1 MNLKGS
7 IKDKQMWL
15 IPQIWQIWVTKSYSA
30 FHVSNKLGRKQHNF
44 AFWKTLAFPDTLS
57 WGSSVLCFLI
67 FKFFMQNLFDTWLQ
81 SGWQSAIPQKRKS
94 HIFGVFCQ
102 FWCSWCFLEMVSNLE
117 TNGLCIKLIT
127 LLCKKLYN
135 Y

>member
-7 IKDKQMWL
+7 IKDKRMWL

-44 AFWKTLAFPDTLS
+44 AFWKTLAFPNTLS

-81 SGWQSAIPQKRKS
+81 SGWQSAIPQKTKS
-94 HIFGVFCQ
+94 HIFGVFKPILT
-102 FWCSWCFLEMVSNLE
+102 FLVLFGIAFKFGNWWSMYQ
-117 TNGLCIKLIT
+117 IDYFIM
-127 LLCKKLYN
+127 
-135 Y
+135 